1 MTNAALLSQFN
12 RVGGIFFKPRSF
24 SNTDNQVNSH
34 VVRAMALYSASAE
47 DLEIIDCFLDLPE
60 IGDFLKKMQY
70 HMVDRRD
77 TGHEAQLLSQYA
89 VQ

>member
-1 MTNAALLSQFN
+1 
-12 RVGGIFFKPRSF
+12 
-24 SNTDNQVNSH
+24 
-34 VVRAMALYSASAE
+34 MALYYASAE
-47 DLEIIDCFLDLPE
+47 DLETTDCFLDLPE

-77 TGHEAQLLSQYA
+77 TGQEAQLLSQYA